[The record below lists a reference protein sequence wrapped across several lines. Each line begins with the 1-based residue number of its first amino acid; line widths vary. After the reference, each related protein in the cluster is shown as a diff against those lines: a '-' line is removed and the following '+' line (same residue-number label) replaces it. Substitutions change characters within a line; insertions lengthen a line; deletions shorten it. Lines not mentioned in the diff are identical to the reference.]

1 MAPILIDTNV
11 LVYAFD
17 QNDTQR
23 QDRAL
28 GLLQQLELSGTGRLS
43 VQSLAEFFSAA
54 TRRLRPPLTPAEA
67 LIQLERLSSA
77 FQVFDLTRPVVL
89 EAARGVR
96 DHQLAYWDAQL
107 WAIARLNQVAA
118 VFSEDFSSGTSLEG
132 VRFVNPF
139 APSFDL
145 QTWM

>member
-23 QDRAL
+23 QDRAI

-43 VQSLAEFFSAA
+43 VQSLAEFFSAS

-67 LIQLERLSSA
+67 LDQLERLSSA
-77 FQVFDLTRPVVL
+77 FPVLDLTTQVVL

-107 WAIARLNQVAA
+107 WAIARLNQVAV
-118 VFSEDFSSGTSLEG
+118 VFSEDFGSGMSLEG
-132 VRFVNPF
+132 VRFINPF
-139 APSFDL
+139 APDFDL

>member
-77 FQVFDLTRPVVL
+77 FQVFDLTMQVVL